1 MKRLTTLTLLLV
13 LVLSLGAAT
22 VNVAYPQSRS
32 NDIPVNTR
40 FCSTYSQ
47 QIYLKSQIN
56 HAGEISKL
64 RLYHNN
70 STNGSLNNSH
80 IWKIYMGHITRSA
93 FASTSDWEP
102 LGNLTEVFAGSVPIN
117 LPPARFE
124 WIEFILDTPF
134 VYNNTDNLVIAIHAN
149 NYTRAGMVSWGSL
162 RTNDNNA
169 LYTRDFYNFDIDA
182 SNPPDAEQ
190 ILQAVPALRL
200 VFPDTE
206 VPAAPELISPENHAT
221 LVRGQTLNWVLPH
234 EYWIQF
240 PPGEPDASGYDVY
253 IDGALVSENQ
263 PDSRYIIG
271 NLETGEHTWHVVA
284 RNNIGFSPSSQ
295 TRTFQAGSGVV
306 VGEGSEDLGLPIDHS
321 QRYNYS
327 QSIILQSEIEIA
339 NQRIDKIA
347 FYWNG
352 QLSSY
357 HGCDW
362 VVYMGHTD
370 KAQFADLQD
379 WIPLG
384 ELTQVYEGNFVIPQ
398 VTGWVELELDYP
410 FLYNNTDN
418 LVIAV
423 YGENDY
429 SGYQFSCF
437 YNTSTPGQHRSLVHS
452 RKELID
458 PNTPPNGCMTM
469 GIPNVLLRFGEIA
482 ASPIPRVS
490 PSVLDF
496 KVAINGEPTTLNVSV
511 TNMGG
516 GTMDISAANISIVGP
531 NADELSFD
539 PVNLPMS
546 LGPTQHVEIPIILTG
561 VTPGPISATLRL
573 DYNGE
578 VHEVEILAE
587 VTPAVVAVIGNG
599 TWRRYEPFMI
609 GEGRHC
615 SASLYTSEQINAVGN
630 ISKLA
635 WYCTFV
641 GNSEANYK
649 IYLKNTMDDT
659 IENVTL
665 PTTPSEMTLVKQGRY
680 TPGALGWQ
688 MFELAGL
695 FNYTGGNLIVVV
707 ETGYKLTSGNL
718 MPEFRVS
725 NTGFPRQKTW
735 WYDPP
740 DNPGFDDT
748 FKAVPDIML
757 CFAGGGAE
765 DRLCALKL
773 SGPHPAVVGKT
784 SYYTMRIRNG
794 GTNAQAN
801 YQLKLMGPN
810 DTELAVV
817 NGMLIESGAFA
828 DIVIPW
834 TPTAE
839 GQIEI
844 YGKVELTGI
853 NLNFACTNT
862 LEVEVLPAGVQL
874 VNIGAGDKL
883 DSMPINFRYRTYV
896 CQSLYRAEELD
907 LASGTIN
914 ALTLYNDFEYS
925 MTRPTQIYLTSTF
938 QNDLSASFIPTSE
951 MTLVFDGTVA
961 YPRGDSYVQFN
972 FQTPYVHT
980 GGNLVMM
987 FYRPWDST
995 SSMYVGRLQFRCQ
1008 DLGNSRSRIAGS
1020 DANIDL
1026 LNPSTTTLTGR
1037 FPQASF
1043 LCSEDSYANELAALS
1058 ISGESSAVLGSVSS
1072 HTIRIKNYGSADQ
1085 DNYTVKLMGT
1095 DEVQLASIAGPP
1107 ISSKQSLEI
1116 ELPWTPDTVGEISIY
1131 GKVEL
1136 EGDELASNNR
1146 TAFFK
1151 TVVYPLGAAEVR
1163 VAVDNGDDAVL
1174 VSWQAAGRFELAGYE
1189 VYRLQAGQEQNEAA
1203 WIHLSTKTDDDLGV
1217 TDTSWFTLPDGDYRW
1232 AVKAVYPDGSAS
1244 LPCFSGI
1251 LTNNVR
1257 TGKIVGKVMSKSGIP
1272 VAGAIVSTGR
1282 LLATTNSEGE
1292 YSLKVPV
1299 SNRSVRAS
1307 ASGYKSNIV
1316 ENVIVGAGMFT
1327 DLDFILLEGSDVPPG
1342 PLATALHGNYP
1353 NPFNPETTI
1362 SYSIKEPGRVK
1373 LEVYNIRGQ
1382 LVRTL
1387 LDEAHDAGYHERTFD
1402 GKDKS
1407 GRILG
1412 SGVYLIRMS
1421 APGYRKTSK
1430 MMLMK

>member
-1 MKRLTTLTLLLV
+1 MKRLTALIVLLLLV
-13 LVLSLGAAT
+13 LGLGAAT
-22 VNVAYPQSRS
+22 VNVAYPQAWST
-32 NDIPVNTR
+32 NIPVNTR
-40 FCSTYSQ
+40 YCSTYSQ

-64 RLYHNN
+64 RFCHEN
-70 STNGSLNNSH
+70 SSNGSLNNSH

-93 FASTSDWEP
+93 FTSTSDWEP
-102 LGNLTEVFAGSVPIN
+102 LANLTEVFAGSVPVN
-117 LPPARFE
+117 LPPAMSE
-124 WIEFILDTPF
+124 WIEFTLDTPF

-149 NYTRAGMVSWGSL
+149 NYTRAGMVSWGVR
-162 RTNDNNA
+162 RTDDYKA
-169 LYTRDFYNFDIDA
+169 LYTRDFNNFDIDA
-182 SNPPDAEQ
+182 SNPPEAEEVMY
-190 ILQAVPALRL
+190 AVPALRL

-221 LVRGQTLNWVLPH
+221 LVRGQPLDWVLPH
-234 EYWIQF
+234 VSWSYL

-263 PDSRYIIG
+263 PGNRYIID
-271 NLETGEHTWHVVA
+271 NLEAGEHEWYVVA
-284 RNNIGFSPSSQ
+284 RNNIGFSPPSQ
-295 TRTFQAGSGVV
+295 ARTFEACSGVAI
-306 VGEGSEDLGLPIDHS
+306 GDCSEDLGLPIDHS

-352 QLSSY
+352 QSSSF

-362 VVYMGHTD
+362 VVYMGHTN

-379 WIPLG
+379 WIPMS
-384 ELTQVYEGNFVIPQ
+384 ELTQVYEGNFVIPS
-398 VTGWVELELDYP
+398 VTGWFELELDYP

-423 YGENDY
+423 YGKNDY

-437 YNTSTPGQHRSLVHS
+437 YNTATPGQHRSMVHS
-452 RKELID
+452 RKEPID
-458 PNTPPNGCMTM
+458 PNTPPNGCLTA
-469 GIPNVLLRFGEIA
+469 GIPNILLRFGEIA
-482 ASPIPRVS
+482 ANPILRVS
-490 PSVLDF
+490 PSVLDYN
-496 KVAINGEPTTLNVSV
+496 VAINGEPTTLNVSV

-516 GTMDISAANISIVGP
+516 GIMDISAANISIIGP
-531 NADELSFD
+531 NAAELSFD
-539 PVNLPMS
+539 PVNLPVS

-561 VTPGPISATLRL
+561 VTPGPISAALRV

-578 VHEVEILAE
+578 IHEVGILAE
-587 VTPAVVAVIGNG
+587 VTPAVIAVTGNG

-609 GEGRHC
+609 SDGRHC
-615 SASLYTSEQINAVGN
+615 SASLYTSEQINAIGN
-630 ISKLA
+630 ISNLA
-635 WYCTFV
+635 WYCTFA

-665 PTTPSEMTLVKQGRY
+665 PTTSSQMTLVKRGRY

-688 MFELAGL
+688 MFELDGL
-695 FNYTGGNLIVVV
+695 FNYKGGNLIVVV

-735 WYDPP
+735 WYNPP

-765 DRLCALKL
+765 DQLCALKL
-773 SGPHPAVVGKT
+773 SGPHPAVVGQA
-784 SYYTMRIRNG
+784 SHYTMRIRNG
-794 GTNAQAN
+794 GTNAQSN
-801 YQLKLMGPN
+801 YQLKLLGPG

-817 NGMLIESGAFA
+817 NGPLIESGAFA
-828 DIVIPW
+828 DVVIPW

-853 NLNFACTNT
+853 SPYFACTNT
-862 LEVEVLPAGVQL
+862 LEVEVLPAGVQI
-874 VNIGAGDKL
+874 VNIGAGDNL
-883 DSMPINFRYRTYV
+883 DSLPINFRYRTYV

-925 MTRPTQIYLTSTF
+925 MTRPTQIYLTSTL
-938 QNDLSASFIPTSE
+938 QNDLSAGFIPTSE

-972 FQTPYVHT
+972 FQTPYVYT

-1026 LNPSTTTLTGR
+1026 LNPSTTTLIGR

-1043 LCSEDSYANELAALS
+1043 LCIEDSYADELAALS
-1058 ISGESSAVLGSVSS
+1058 ITGVGSVTVGSS
-1072 HTIRIKNYGSADQ
+1072 LTYRIRIKNYGSEDQ
-1085 DNYTVKLMGT
+1085 ANYTVNLMGPE
-1095 DEVQLASIAGPP
+1095 DEVLVSVTGPP
-1107 ISSKQSLEI
+1107 ISSRQSLDMEV
-1116 ELPWTPDTVGEISIY
+1116 PWIPSTVGKAIIY
-1131 GKVEL
+1131 GQLVM
-1136 EGDELASNNR
+1136 EGDEFAGNNR
-1146 TAFFK
+1146 TPDLE
-1151 TVVYPLGAAEVR
+1151 VMIYPAGAAAVS
-1163 VAVDNGDDAVL
+1163 VAINDGNDAVV
-1174 VSWQAAGRFELAGYE
+1174 VSWKGSRELTGYE
-1189 VYRLQAGQEQNEAA
+1189 IYRLRAGQEQNEAA
-1203 WIHLSTKTDDDLGV
+1203 WTELIPESDAAFEV
-1217 TDTSWFTLPDGDYRW
+1217 TDTDWLTLPDGDYRW
-1232 AVKAVYPDGSAS
+1232 VVKAVYADSTYS
-1244 LPCFSGI
+1244 LPRFSDA

-1257 TGKIVGKVMSKSGIP
+1257 TGKIVGKVMGKDGIAI
-1272 VAGAIVSTGR
+1272 AGATVSNGR
-1282 LLATTNSEGE
+1282 LTTTTNSLGE
-1292 YSLKVPV
+1292 YTLRVP
-1299 SNRSVRAS
+1299 SGSRRVRAS
-1307 ASGYKSNIV
+1307 AEGFASTTM
-1316 ENVIVGAGMFT
+1316 ENVMVGAGLFT
-1327 DLDFILLEGSDVPPG
+1327 NLDFVLLEGSDAPQVPTV
-1342 PLATALHGNYP
+1342 TALYGNYP

-1362 SYSIKEPGRVK
+1362 SYGVKEPGRVK
-1373 LEVYNIRGQ
+1373 LQIYNIKGQ
-1382 LVRTL
+1382 LVRNL
-1387 LDEAHDAGYHERTFD
+1387 VDEEHTAGHYKRLFD
-1402 GKDKS
+1402 GKDNT
-1407 GRILG
+1407 GRSLA
-1412 SGVYLIRMS
+1412 SGVYLIRMT
-1421 APGYRKTSK
+1421 APGYRKASK
-1430 MMLMK
+1430 MMLIK